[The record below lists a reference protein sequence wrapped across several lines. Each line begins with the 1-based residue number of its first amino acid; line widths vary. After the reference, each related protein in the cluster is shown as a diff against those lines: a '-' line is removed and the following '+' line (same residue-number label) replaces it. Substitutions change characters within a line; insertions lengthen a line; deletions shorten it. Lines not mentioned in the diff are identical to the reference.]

1 MKVVGWPTSTA
12 AGATLLL
19 IATSALRFSVVSTVA
34 VLFAAAS
41 SGVVADTLATFT
53 IGPRPGY
60 VIGTVKVAVI
70 VRVAPAGTTPSA
82 HGKAVVQSPAF
93 DTNTRPAG
101 VASLTTT
108 PAASDGPVLVTVIV

>member
-1 MKVVGWPTSTA
+1 M
-12 AGATLLL
+12 
-19 IATSALRFSVVSTVA
+19 RFSGVSTVA
-34 VLFAAAS
+34 VLLVALS

-82 HGKAVVQSPAF
+82 HGKAVVQVTGVR
-93 DTNTRPAG
+93 DEHQAG
-101 VASLTTT
+101 RCGIAHHHARGV
-108 PAASDGPVLVTVIV
+108 